1 MTIGHAHPDFVI
13 LTISFITQQTF
24 CVISILLRREHCS
37 VERRQKMRRGTI
49 LSYYVTTARRFGYFP
64 SDTRTSDHKIT
75 QMNSSFFVPPI
86 LFGIFVLW
94 YSNFILETITISFKL
109 FRGNGNDQSQNIKI
123 LCKTDGTDSAE
134 GYCCSFYS
142 FTLTMLHWLGLLS
155 FEEKKE

>member
-86 LFGIFVLW
+86 SFGIFVLC
-94 YSNFILETITISFKL
+94 YSNFMKIYFIYFIKTFNGKWPIT
-109 FRGNGNDQSQNIKI
+109 NDQSLNIKI
-123 LCKTDGTDSAE
+123 LCKTDDRDSAE

-142 FTLTMLHWLGLLS
+142 FTLAM
-155 FEEKKE
+155 